1 MLSFLAYSVIFL
13 TSIGL
18 VTLDVL
24 ALIAYVRREKKAGIF
39 PDVGI
44 LIPALNEKSVIKNCI
59 DSLLVL
65 DYPKKKKHIFVIDNG
80 SNDGT
85 IDVCKE
91 YEHKGL
97 ITLIRNKE
105 KTSKA
110 KSLNKAIESLDFKL
124 FAIMDADCIASLGW
138 LSDSVKHMGKKV
150 GVVGAAL
157 RASNRTENWLTRAA
171 ACEVYLVYELLRA
184 ACYGLTKTTVFSGAG
199 FVIKKACWEDMDG
212 FNEDVLN
219 EDTIFAFELAK
230 KRWKVGFSK
239 ERIYQELPN
248 SLKEVVNQ
256 RTRWLIGDL
265 RMLSGSKTAG
275 IMVSYFFWV
284 LPLLF
289 VLLSAIFPPLLLL
302 PLFFLVAFFLGA
314 GIIRH
319 PVSGIFTAVFF
330 IFPLNFV
337 LLLKAALGIYRGHDH
352 QRRSP
357 KRSGKVT
364 AKL

>member
-1 MLSFLAYSVIFL
+1 MLGFLAYSIIFL
-13 TSIGL
+13 TGLGL
-18 VTLDVL
+18 VVLDIL
-24 ALIAYVRREKKAGIF
+24 ALIAYARYKKTSRLR
-39 PDVGI
+39 PDIAI
-44 LIPALNEKSVIKNCI
+44 LVPALNEERVISNCI
-59 DSLLVL
+59 DSLLAL
-65 DYPKKKKHIFVIDNG
+65 NYPKGKKHIFVVDNG
-80 SNDGT
+80 SMDKT
-85 IDVCKE
+85 REICSE
-91 YEHKGL
+91 YERKGL
-97 ITLIRNKE
+97 ITLIKNKK

-110 KSLNKAIESLDFKL
+110 EGLNKAIEGLDFEL
-124 FAIMDADCIASLGW
+124 FAIIDADCIASSGW
-138 LSDSVKHMGKKV
+138 LSDAVNHMSKKT

-199 FVIKKACWEDMDG
+199 FVIKKECWKDLNG
-212 FNEDVLN
+212 FDENVLN

-248 SLKEVVNQ
+248 SLGEIIDQ
-256 RTRWLIGDL
+256 RTRWLIGDFQ
-265 RMLSGSKTAG
+265 MLKGSKTAG
-275 IMVSYFFWV
+275 IMLSYFFWV

-289 VLLSAIFPPLLLL
+289 VLLSPIFPTLLLL
-302 PLFFLVAFFLGA
+302 PLLFLFFFFLGA
-314 GIIRH
+314 LILGH

-330 IFPLNFV
+330 IFPLNFA
-337 LLLKAALGIYRGHDH
+337 LLLRAAFSTIKGHNH

-357 KRSGKVT
+357 ERSGKVT